1 MVLKYGDVRSIAEH
15 RPIGAL
21 KRHILVIV
29 QNSDLVRFHWHPS
42 RDDLIRALAVAD
54 HSSTRWD
61 GGARNDSTNPVQN
74 KPALSCTLARAT
86 SKVFRASLNNL
97 IFPFSATSLE
107 KKS

>member
-1 MVLKYGDVRSIAEH
+1 MVLKDGDVRSLAEY

-21 KRHILVIV
+21 KRRILVIV
-29 QNSDLVRFHWHPS
+29 QNSNLVRFHGIHS
-42 RDDLIRALAVAD
+42 DDLIRALAVAD

-61 GGARNDSTNPVQN
+61 EGARNDPTNPVQN